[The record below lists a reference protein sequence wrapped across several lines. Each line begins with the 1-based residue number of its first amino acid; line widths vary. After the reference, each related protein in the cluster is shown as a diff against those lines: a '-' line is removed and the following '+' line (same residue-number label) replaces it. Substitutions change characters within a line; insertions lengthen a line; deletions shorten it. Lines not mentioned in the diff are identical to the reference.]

1 VELVEIYF
9 LACLAMFFPLLL
21 IVVVLALNTAHPVPI
36 LTGFLAGGLL
46 TTVSVGSA
54 MVFAFQG
61 SSFLSGSRPPADPWV
76 DIVVGGLALLAA
88 LVLQRID
95 RKKKREPPKPM
106 QAKKKSRSSDLIE
119 RLVDRGAPLAFVA
132 GILGTI
138 IPGPGPIIAMKNI
151 AELNYSD
158 AATLAVIVSFYVI
171 MFTFVEVPLVG
182 FVVAEDWTKKNV
194 TVFNAWLGKNLLW
207 LASWALGVIGVV
219 EIVRGIFAAF

>member
-1 VELVEIYF
+1 MELLEIYF

-21 IVVVLALNTAHPVPI
+21 VVVVLALNTSKPVPI

-46 TTVSVGSA
+46 TTISVGSA

-76 DIVVGGLALLAA
+76 DLVVGSLALVAA
-88 LVLQRID
+88 LVLRGMD
-95 RKKKREPPKPM
+95 RKKKNAPPNPAA
-106 QAKKKSRSSDLIE
+106 AKKKSRSSDLIE

-151 AELNYSD
+151 AELDYSTS
-158 AATLAVIVSFYVI
+158 ATLVVIVSFYVI

-182 FVVAEDWTKKNV
+182 FVVAEGWTRKNV
-194 TVFNAWLGKNLLW
+194 AGFNAWLGKNLLW
-207 LASWALGVIGVV
+207 LASWALGVVGVV
-219 EIVRGIFAAF
+219 EIVRGIFAL